1 MVKAFIP
8 KAGKKYQ
15 VKDYLFGGLDVSGA
29 PDGRSFSDACGADTS
44 LLPEVS
50 GEKSWET
57 FYTFRPTEYPLS
69 FCSVGNR
76 LLAFCRKLIKA
87 GNGYSQTDALNIIAL
102 TPEAEAFIG
111 EHIYYRETPGD
122 FLISDYNFPRSMV
135 QFCIYNDGGGLCDA
149 VGGKYDKKILIF
161 PDKLSMDY
169 DVNGDFSLKKLETGT
184 VKIPDLKYVTVH
196 AARLFG
202 VDDNRIY
209 ASAYNDCCNWDL
221 DVASDISADNAWAS
235 NTGADSRAGG
245 DFTAITAFGG
255 KVVAFKKDFTH
266 HVYNNKNPF
275 RVYDVAR
282 SGAICER
289 SVCEVRGSLYYV
301 SPEGVMKFTGS
312 EPINISRELGI
323 DRFEEGICG
332 GCADSL
338 YVMEK
343 GKIYVYNT
351 ANSSWSRIEAPEN
364 GKLVCFA
371 EMNGVLYA
379 LCNVSETESYIYSL
393 TGKPRDW
400 YVETSARTMGVFSD
414 KRISRVS
421 LLCDIPQ
428 GGSVRVYL
436 SGIDGV
442 YPKTPVIDSKGKTGR
457 TALRSLIRRTASPL
471 QGMKICCTGDVRL
484 FGVQTYAY
492 KEADGGE

>member
-8 KAGKKYQ
+8 KTGKKYL
-15 VKDYLFGGLDVSGA
+15 VKDYFFGGLDALCA
-29 PDGRSFSDACGADTS
+29 PDERAFSDVCGADMS
-44 LLPEVS
+44 QLPEVS
-50 GEKSWET
+50 GEKSWEE
-57 FYTFRPTEYPLS
+57 FYAFPPTEYPLS

-76 LLAFCRKLIKA
+76 LLAFCRTLIQS
-87 GNGYSQTDALNIIAL
+87 GNYYYQTDSLNIVAL
-102 TPEAEAFIG
+102 TPEAEAFVG
-111 EHIYYRETPGD
+111 EHIYYRESAD
-122 FLISDYNFPRSMV
+122 KFLISDYNFPRSMV
-135 QFCIYNDGGGLCDA
+135 QFCVYNDGGELSDA

-161 PDKLSMDY
+161 PDKLSMDF
-169 DVNGDFSLKKLETGT
+169 DVDSDFSLTKLENDE

-245 DFTAITAFGG
+245 DFSAITAYGG

-266 HVYNNKNPF
+266 QVYNNKNPF

-301 SPEGVMKFTGS
+301 SSEGVMKFTGA

-323 DRFEEGICG
+323 ERFEEGICG

-343 GKIYVYNT
+343 GIIYVYNT
-351 ANSSWSRIEAPEN
+351 ANSSWSKIEAPEK
-364 GKLVCFA
+364 GKVVCFA
-371 EMNGVLYA
+371 EMNGILFA
-379 LCNVSETESYIYSL
+379 LCNVSDSESYIYSL
-393 TGKPRDW
+393 TGNPDSW
-400 YVETSARTMGVFSD
+400 YVESSARTMGVLSD

-421 LLCDIPQ
+421 LLCDIPE
-428 GGSVRVYL
+428 GGSVKVYL
-436 SGIDGV
+436 SGIDGE
-442 YPKTPVIDSKGKTGR
+442 YSDKPVIDSKGKTGYA
-457 TALRSLIRRTASPL
+457 ALRSLIRRTSSPL
-471 QGMKICCTGDVRL
+471 QKLKICCTGDVHL
-484 FGVQTYAY
+484 FGLQTYVY